1 MTYET
6 LLIGILVAVA
16 YTEIMEI
23 YPGGIIVPGYMALY
37 LDHPLRVLTT
47 IAIAFLSL
55 ATYRLLSRHLI
66 LYGKRRFVTLV
77 LIGALWAALWQ
88 IAAPN
93 VISDPVDLR
102 AVGWLIPGLL
112 ANNLEKQR
120 TVPTLASL
128 ATVAVMTYF
137 VVRIIMWF

>member
-6 LLIGILVAVA
+6 LLIGLLLAIA
-16 YTEIMEI
+16 YTELMEI
-23 YPGGIIVPGYMALY
+23 YPGGIIVPGYMALH
-37 LDHPLRVLTT
+37 LDQPLRVLTT
-47 IAIAFLSL
+47 IAVAFLSL
-55 ATYRLLSRHLI
+55 TAYRLLSRYLI

-77 LIGALWAALWQ
+77 LIGALWVALWQ
-88 IAAPN
+88 TATPHFT
-93 VISDPVDLR
+93 SDPVGLR

-120 TVPTLASL
+120 AVPTLASL
-128 ATVAVMTYF
+128 ATVVVMTYF